1 MDNAVQIKDFSLRQW
16 FRYHFIEKK
25 LDTRFGYIFFTVIGL
40 PMAYGIVAFDL
51 NTGPVVVVV
60 AAAFLLFIGLM
71 KSSFFGFY
79 FLIAFSSLTITID
92 RLVTLPVPAG
102 NAIELITYLSLLSLV
117 LKHELKKNID
127 GRFWTNP
134 ITISLYFIFA
144 YYIVELFNPE
154 MLSPMGW
161 FSFFRK
167 QVSYFIFYYICYCML
182 DSRARIIYFVRF
194 MIVLSSIL
202 ALYACKQQW
211 FGYAG
216 FELRWIGTGNGYTLL
231 FQGGMLRK
239 FSVFSD
245 PATSGIL
252 FAGIS
257 LLTVILLYRSNNKK
271 EKYWLGLALF
281 LNLLG
286 YSYSGTRTATL
297 MLFCGLLLYCISTIY
312 ERRTIIF
319 MLYSAL
325 IFTVLMVVPYQTAI
339 TNRIRSTFEG
349 TKDAS
354 AAIRDYN
361 RHQVQPYIQAHPMG
375 GGIFTSGGEGNKY
388 NAGHYIEYLQADS
401 GYLKTLAEQGPIGLV
416 LLLISYFVIM
426 RLGYYRFYRSRD
438 PEIRTYYIGL
448 LIMMFTLL
456 VAQYAQM
463 AISQYPVVLYFYAI
477 LAIFIKLAD
486 FDKPEETVQTNFVK
500 PADLDNPGETVQTN
514 QT

>member
-1 MDNAVQIKDFSLRQW
+1 MGQVIQIKNSSFRQW
-16 FRYHFIEKK
+16 LRYHFLEKK
-25 LDTRFGYIFFTVIGL
+25 LDTRFGYIFFSVIGL
-40 PMAYGIVAFDL
+40 LMAYGIVALDL
-51 NTGPVVVVV
+51 MTGPIVLTVVGVV
-60 AAAFLLFIGLM
+60 LLFIGLM

-92 RLVTLPVPAG
+92 RLVTLPLPAG
-102 NAIELITYLSLLSLV
+102 NAIELITYLCLLSMI

-134 ITISLYFIFA
+134 ITLGLYFLFA

-154 MLSPMGW
+154 MLSPIGW

-167 QVSYFIFYYICYCML
+167 QLSYFVFYYICYCML
-182 DSRARIIYFVRF
+182 DSRARITYFLRF
-194 MIVLSSIL
+194 MIILSSVL

-252 FAGIS
+252 FAAIS
-257 LLTVILLYRSNNKK
+257 MLTIILLLRSNHKK

-297 MLFCGLLLYCISTIY
+297 MLFAGILMYCVSTIY
-312 ERRTIIF
+312 ERRTVIF

-325 IFTVLMVVPYQTAI
+325 IFTILMVMPYQTAI

-349 TKDAS
+349 TKRCFCS
-354 AAIRDYN
+354 R
-361 RHQVQPYIQAHPMG
+361 P
-375 GGIFTSGGEGNKY
+375 
-388 NAGHYIEYLQADS
+388 
-401 GYLKTLAEQGPIGLV
+401 GL
-416 LLLISYFVIM
+416 
-426 RLGYYRFYRSRD
+426 
-438 PEIRTYYIGL
+438 
-448 LIMMFTLL
+448 
-456 VAQYAQM
+456 
-463 AISQYPVVLYFYAI
+463 
-477 LAIFIKLAD
+477 
-486 FDKPEETVQTNFVK
+486 
-500 PADLDNPGETVQTN
+500 
-514 QT
+514 